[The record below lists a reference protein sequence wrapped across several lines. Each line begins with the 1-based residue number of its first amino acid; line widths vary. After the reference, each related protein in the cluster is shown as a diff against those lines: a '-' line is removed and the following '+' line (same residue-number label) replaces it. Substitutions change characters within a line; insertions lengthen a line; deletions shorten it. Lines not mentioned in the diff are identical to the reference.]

1 MRNPQIH
8 EESTRQLGSKE
19 IPRKSPKSYLRRRRR
34 HQPSRSSAPA
44 PGASLGDWEV
54 GLVGPDLGGVAP
66 GEGIIAEVKDEELG
80 VVAGAVDAG
89 GVDRPG
95 HAALLRGGGSR
106 SGRGSTGPCE
116 VAGSV

>member
-19 IPRKSPKSYLRRRRR
+19 IPRKSPKSNLRRRR

-66 GEGIIAEVKDEELG
+66 GEGIIAEVKRRG
-80 VVAGAVDAG
+80 AG
-89 GVDRPG
+89 
-95 HAALLRGGGSR
+95 RGGR
-106 SGRGSTGPCE
+106 CR
-116 VAGSV
+116 